1 MGARA
6 ISAIILASALGACA
20 TGAPQS
26 GAKWQAFADCAAA
39 YQVNAAISDSG
50 RPASMK
56 AMISDTAKDYEAAA
70 VSHYRQEGHLDA
82 DAAIRTRMAGK
93 AKIFGGQSRDQVEK
107 FIDACPQTDA
117 P

>member
-6 ISAIILASALGACA
+6 ISAIILACPLAGCA
-20 TGAPQS
+20 TGSPHP

-39 YQVNAAISDSG
+39 YQVNAAISDPG

-56 AMISDTAKDYEAAA
+56 AMISDTAQDYQAAA
-70 VSHYRQEGHLDA
+70 ASHYRQGGQADA
-82 DAAIRTRMAGK
+82 DAAIRARIADK
-93 AKIFGGQSRDQVEK
+93 AKIFAGQSRGQVEK